1 MRPFYPNLNYFI
13 RVGDRRMATRHLTS
27 LCDADNIAILQT
39 DWYGLPLNRRWFF
52 VAHLID
58 NFEKLWRDRRLA
70 PGP

>member
-1 MRPFYPNLNYFI
+1 MRLFYPNLNYFI
-13 RVGDRRMATRHLTS
+13 RVGNRRLTKRPLTG

-39 DWYGLPLNRRWFF
+39 DWYGLPLNRRRFF

-58 NFEKLWRDRRLA
+58 NFEKLWRDRGLA

>member
-1 MRPFYPNLNYFI
+1 MRPFYPNLNYRI
-13 RVGDRRMATRHLTS
+13 RVGDRSMATRHLTS
-27 LCDADNIAILQT
+27 FCDADNIAILQT

-58 NFEKLWRDRRLA
+58 DFEELRRDRRLA